1 VTLDVVVIGGG
12 PAGLSAATWLA
23 RYRRTVAVLDS
34 RECRNRWADARHGVT
49 VREETAVELV
59 GARGDLRAVRLAG
72 GDTVECEL
80 GFSIAYH
87 PVTGLGEQLGC
98 ERDPGGYLVV
108 DASGT
113 TPSPASSPPV
123 TSPSA
128 CNSSRAPP
136 ARRHRRRRLRPLS
149 GKRSNDPTAASSR
162 RRGRGR
168 GRT

>member
-113 TPSPASSPPV
+113 APVPGVFAAGDVTPGLQLVQGAAGAAPSPASAA
-123 TSPSA
+123 PS
-128 CNSSRAPP
+128 
-136 ARRHRRRRLRPLS
+136 LW
-149 GKRSNDPTAASSR
+149 KTIQ
-162 RRGRGR
+162 
-168 GRT
+168 